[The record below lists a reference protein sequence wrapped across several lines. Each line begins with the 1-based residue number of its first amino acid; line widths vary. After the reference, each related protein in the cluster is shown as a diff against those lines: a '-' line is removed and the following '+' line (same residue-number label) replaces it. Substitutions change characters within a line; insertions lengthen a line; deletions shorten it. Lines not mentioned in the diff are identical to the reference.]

1 MFEFFNGERDI
12 RFADFIEGLG
22 YFSLPTDNNV
32 AKTKGIDVICDI
44 NGSRKT
50 FNTSILPP
58 LYENIGKPLKINNI
72 YDDNIDVDFLAME
85 FKNGWLIHRLDFIK
99 NNDGILLDFVSD
111 GYTKKYQYTF
121 MPKK

>member
-12 RFADFIEGLG
+12 RFADFMEGLG

-58 LYENIGKPLKINNI
+58 LYENIGKP
-72 YDDNIDVDFLAME
+72 FQ
-85 FKNGWLIHRLDFIK
+85 
-99 NNDGILLDFVSD
+99 VSD
-111 GYTKKYQYTF
+111 RQQTLANAYLKYIYNNKVGARIIPENLE
-121 MPKK
+121 MIRIGIKE